1 MNRVRRT
8 CLTIPTRRAMTALT
22 LLVIAVV
29 AAVAAA
35 SFSPG
40 VMTGRAWSMMIA
52 RAQDDPM
59 QSLTDKYE
67 QLEREGL
74 KENIIRQLSYAML
87 QEYLPPG
94 TRFTSG
100 YRNPEKQLSL
110 ILQMARD
117 RGIATSDKASVGDE
131 SSWRPALMALRDKN
145 VIIAAP
151 TTTPHGTEEAVFDLS
166 GADLKAIEAGL
177 RRAEKAGMVKFKRII
192 FEARNNA
199 VHVEVESIS
208 PKALNVL
215 GRRSRGTAPGS
226 TPSTPGANPSSSP
239 SEDDQRRSVLQLLQ
253 NLHDREPDPT
263 KQSVHD
269 RSRKNLLDP
278 IADAERIKALDAE
291 IKEHQKE
298 VQQLAKEDRKKAAVE
313 KVSEALRDDRYDD
326 AEREAA
332 EFAKKFPGKE
342 SQRMLARIKTYR
354 LVNEAMTLMNASN
367 APGCGDCER
376 AGELIDEALTLYPN
390 HDGAQLIKQDID
402 ACLEQCRSRFQLV
415 LVLGIFG
422 FVLASSIIGAYFWSR
437 SGTPLAVKPPRHA
450 HTWVLEG
457 IEGAGRGQVFP
468 LNKSE
473 MIIGSHGPPDGT
485 ADIVI
490 CDAQRKISR
499 RHCSIMQNGKQ
510 FYLMD
515 ESTNGTK
522 INDREL
528 TKGVLAEFRNG
539 DRISLADEATL
550 VLRPQ

>member
-8 CLTIPTRRAMTALT
+8 CLTISTRRSTITLT
-22 LLVIAVV
+22 LLVIA
-29 AAVAAA
+29 AVAAPA
-35 SFSPG
+35 SFPPG
-40 VMTGRAWSMMIA
+40 VMPGHVWSMMMA

-59 QSLTDKYE
+59 QSLSDEYE

-74 KENIIRQLSYAML
+74 EENFIRRLSYTML

-100 YRNPEKQLSL
+100 YRSPEKQLDL
-110 ILQMARD
+110 ILRMAQA
-117 RGIATSDKASVGDE
+117 RGIPTPDKASIGAE
-131 SSWRPALMALRDKN
+131 NSWRPALMALRAKG

-151 TTTPHGTEEAVFDLS
+151 TTTPHGTKEAVFDLS
-166 GADLKAIEAGL
+166 GADLNAIQAGL
-177 RRAEKAGMVKFKRII
+177 RRAEKAGMVEFTRII
-192 FEARNNA
+192 FEERNNA
-199 VHVEVESIS
+199 VHVEVKSIS
-208 PKALNVL
+208 PKALNAL
-215 GRRSRGTAPGS
+215 GRRRGPVQGS
-226 TPSTPGANPSSSP
+226 TPSTPGTTGTSKWQ
-239 SEDDQRRSVLQLLQ
+239 SEDDQRRSMLQQLQ
-253 NLHDREPDPT
+253 NLHDREPDPM
-263 KQSVHD
+263 KQSDYD

-278 IADAERIKALDAE
+278 IADAASITAIDAE

-298 VQQLAKEDRKKAAVE
+298 VQQLAKEGRKKAAVD

-354 LVNEAMTLMNASN
+354 FVNEAMTLMNASST
-367 APGCGDCER
+367 PGCDECER

-437 SGTPLAVKPPRHA
+437 SGTPLAVRPPRHA

-539 DRISLADEATL
+539 DHISLADEATL

>member
-8 CLTIPTRRAMTALT
+8 CLTILTRRATITLT
-22 LLVIAVV
+22 LMVCAAIAP
-29 AAVAAA
+29 A
-35 SFSPG
+35 SFPPG
-40 VMTGRAWSMMIA
+40 VMPGFAWSAMVA

-59 QSLTDKYE
+59 QGLSDEYE
-67 QLEREGL
+67 QLERDGL
-74 KENIIRQLSYAML
+74 KENFIRRLSYTML

-100 YRNPEKQLSL
+100 YRSPEKQLDL
-110 ILQMARD
+110 ILRMARA
-117 RGIATSDKASVGDE
+117 RGIATPDKASIGDE
-131 SSWRPALMALRDKN
+131 SSWRPALMALRSN
-145 VIIAAP
+145 GVIIAAP
-151 TTTPHGTEEAVFDLS
+151 TTTPHGTDEAVFDLS
-166 GADLKAIEAGL
+166 GADLNAIQAGL
-177 RRAEKAGMVKFKRII
+177 RRAEKAGMVEFTRII

-199 VHVEVESIS
+199 VHVEVKSIS

-215 GRRSRGTAPGS
+215 GRRRGPAQGS
-226 TPSTPGANPSSSP
+226 APSTSGADSPSQ
-239 SEDDQRRSVLQLLQ
+239 SEDDQRRSMLQQLQ

-263 KQSVHD
+263 KQSDYD

-278 IADAERIKALDAE
+278 IADAESIKAIDAE
-291 IKEHQKE
+291 IREHQKE
-298 VQQLAKEDRKKAAVE
+298 VQQLAKEGRKKAAVD
-313 KVSEALRDDRYDD
+313 KVSEALRDDRYED

-342 SQRMLARIKTYR
+342 SQRMLTRIKTYR
-354 LVNEAMTLMNASN
+354 LVNEAMAVMTGSDT
-367 APGCGDCER
+367 PGCGECER
-376 AGELIDEALTLYPN
+376 AGELIDEALALYPD

-402 ACLEQCRSRFQLV
+402 ACLAQCQSRFQLV
-415 LVLGIFG
+415 LVLGVFG
-422 FVLASSIIGAYFWSR
+422 FVLASSVIGAYFWFR
-437 SGTPLAVKPPRHA
+437 SGTPLAVRPPKHA

-457 IEGAGRGQVFP
+457 IEGACRGQVFP

-539 DRISLADEATL
+539 DHISLADEATL

>member
-1 MNRVRRT
+1 MNMNRVRRM
-8 CLTIPTRRAMTALT
+8 CLTIPTRRATITLT
-22 LLVIAVV
+22 LLVIA
-29 AAVAAA
+29 AAVAPAL
-35 SFSPG
+35 FPPG
-40 VMTGRAWSMMIA
+40 VMPGRAWSTMLA
-52 RAQDDPM
+52 HAQDDPM
-59 QSLTDKYE
+59 QGLSAEYE

-74 KENIIRQLSYAML
+74 KENFIRRLSYTML

-100 YRNPEKQLSL
+100 YRSPEKQLDL
-110 ILQMARD
+110 ILRMAKA
-117 RGIATSDKASVGDE
+117 RGIPTSDKASVGDE
-131 SSWRPALMALRDKN
+131 SSWRPALMSLRAN
-145 VIIAAP
+145 EIIIAAP
-151 TTTPHGTEEAVFDLS
+151 TTTPHGTDEAVFDLS
-166 GADLKAIEAGL
+166 GADLNSIQAGL
-177 RRAEKAGMVKFKRII
+177 RRAEKAGMVEFTRII
-192 FEARNNA
+192 FEPRNNA
-199 VHVEVESIS
+199 VHVEVKSIS
-208 PKALNVL
+208 PKALNFL
-215 GRRSRGTAPGS
+215 GRRRGPAPGS
-226 TPSTPGANPSSSP
+226 TPSTPGAVSP
-239 SEDDQRRSVLQLLQ
+239 PQSEDDQRRSMLQQLQ

-263 KQSVHD
+263 KQSDYD

-278 IADAERIKALDAE
+278 IADAASIKAIDAE
-291 IKEHQKE
+291 IREHQKE
-298 VQQLAKEDRKKAAVE
+298 VQQLAKESRKKAAVDR
-313 KVSEALRDDRYDD
+313 VSEALRDDRYDD

-367 APGCGDCER
+367 APGCGECER

-402 ACLEQCRSRFQLV
+402 ACLEQCESRFQLV

-437 SGTPLAVKPPRHA
+437 SGTPLAVKPPKHA

-468 LNKSE
+468 LNKGE

-528 TKGVLAEFRNG
+528 TRGVLAEFRNG
-539 DRISLADEATL
+539 DHISLADEATL